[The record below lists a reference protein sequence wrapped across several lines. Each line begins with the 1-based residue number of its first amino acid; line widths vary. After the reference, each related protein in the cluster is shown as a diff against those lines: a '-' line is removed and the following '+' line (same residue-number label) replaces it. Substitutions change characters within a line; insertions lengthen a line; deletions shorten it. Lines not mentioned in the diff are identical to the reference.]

1 MTVKR
6 VMMIA
11 GEASGDMHAAGVV
24 RELKRQ
30 NPSIEIFGM
39 GGEQMGREGMD
50 LTVHMSHMAFMGFV
64 EVVRHLRTI
73 LRVQRALE
81 QQMDRR
87 PPDVVLLVDYPGFNL
102 RFAQAAQ
109 QRGIPVL
116 YYISPQVWAWHRSR
130 VKKMKRLVNKM
141 HVIFP
146 FEEEI
151 YAAEGILVQFVGHP
165 LVERLTVQTTKEEFL
180 RRHGL
185 SPDKKLLGMFPGSR
199 AQEIDRILPTM
210 IRSAEILRSMMN
222 VQVAIGVAPNLGREA
237 LSASVP
243 ASSGIHLIENATY
256 DLMLHA
262 DAAIVTSGTATLE
275 AGFFGT
281 PMAVVYK
288 TSPVTYAIG
297 RMLVDVRHIGLV
309 NIVAGRGIVPELIQH
324 ECTPE
329 RLVATMTPLLTNAA
343 VASAMRQSL
352 SVVRE
357 RLGSGGASAKVAASI
372 LSWGAAS

>member
-1 MTVKR
+1 MVKR

-24 RELKRQ
+24 RELKKQ
-30 NPSIEIFGM
+30 DSSIEVFGM

-81 QQMDRR
+81 QQMERR

-109 QRGIPVL
+109 RRGIPVL

-130 VKKMKRLVNKM
+130 VRKMKRLVNKM

-151 YAAEGILVQFVGHP
+151 YAAEGIPVQFVGHP
-165 LVERLTVQTTKEEFL
+165 LVERLAVQGTKGEFL
-180 RRHGL
+180 VRHGL
-185 SPDKKLLGMFPGSR
+185 SAHTKLLGMFPGSR
-199 AQEIDRILPTM
+199 TQEIERILPVM
-210 IRSAEILRSMMN
+210 MKSAESLRSAMN
-222 VQVAIGVAPNLGREA
+222 LQVAIGVAPNLGREA
-237 LSASVP
+237 LSAYMPS
-243 ASSGIHLIENATY
+243 SSGVHLIENATY

-275 AGFFGT
+275 AGYFGT

-297 RMLVDVRHIGLV
+297 RRLVDVRHIGLV
-309 NIVAGRGIVPELIQH
+309 NIVAGRGIVPELIQDA
-324 ECTPE
+324 CTPE
-329 RLVATMTPLLTNAA
+329 RLVTTMTPLLTNPV
-343 VASAMRQSL
+343 VASAMRRDL

-372 LSWGAAS
+372 LTWGAAT